1 MMRFRAALALGLLSL
16 PATVHAQAAGL
27 WRVNGAISG
36 RTFALDCRLEQG
48 GACVDAAPVGQTKP
62 LASLAANVND
72 LQWSFKTRVVLLSVT
87 LAFHGRVQGGQMNGT
102 VTAAGRSG
110 TFTATRR

>member
-1 MMRFRAALALGLLSL
+1 MARIRAAIALGLFSL
-16 PATVHAQAAGL
+16 PTAVHAQSAGL

-36 RTFALDCRLEQG
+36 RTFALNCRIEQG
-48 GACVDAAPVGQTKP
+48 GACVDAAPGGKSKP
-62 LASLAANVND
+62 LASLAASGND

-87 LAFHGRVQGGQMNGT
+87 LAFHGRVQGGQMSGT
-102 VTAAGRSG
+102 VTAAGRNG